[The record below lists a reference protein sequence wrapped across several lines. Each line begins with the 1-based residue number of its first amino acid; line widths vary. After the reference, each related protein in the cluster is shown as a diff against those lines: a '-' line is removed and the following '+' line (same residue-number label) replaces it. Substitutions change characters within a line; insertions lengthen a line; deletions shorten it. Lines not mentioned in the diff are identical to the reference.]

1 MLCSKWDFFRE
12 WWLNSSSH
20 KVLSVF
26 FCVLLKA
33 YKPFY
38 SEIVL
43 KNNSSSQAQ
52 LFLPEPEASVARL
65 LDYEAISV
73 GDEASA
79 DEAAAKSDK

>member
-1 MLCSKWDFFRE
+1 MLMLLLRVMTGLLLLQGIVCLFLCFFE
-12 WWLNSSSH
+12 SLQT
-20 KVLSVF
+20 
-26 FCVLLKA
+26 
-33 YKPFY
+33 

-43 KNNSSSQAQ
+43 KNNPSLQAQ

-65 LDYEAISV
+65 LDDEVISV

>member
-1 MLCSKWDFFRE
+1 
-12 WWLNSSSH
+12 
-20 KVLSVF
+20 
-26 FCVLLKA
+26 LKA
-33 YKPFY
+33 YKLFY

-43 KNNSSSQAQ
+43 KNNPSSQAR

-65 LDYEAISV
+65 LDDEVISV